1 MNSKTNSNQNNIYIY
16 IYNEMN
22 SMKLCN
28 IQEQI
33 NTNNAIQRISLQLQK
48 PNKYFKKM
56 KFKEFNSSQNNQT

>member
-1 MNSKTNSNQNNIYIY
+1 
-16 IYNEMN
+16 MN

-56 KFKEFNSSQNNQT
+56 KFKEFNSSLNNQT